1 MLDSLVRVSRRVA
14 AYADLLGREWPTATE
29 RVACCTS
36 RPCDDVPVGSEARLI
51 LKMQEF
57 KQKKPKFLENG
68 EKMVL
73 KEQYLEV
80 KIVTRNGNQYLIC
93 NDEFLIKKRNLKT
106 PL

>member
-1 MLDSLVRVSRRVA
+1 
-14 AYADLLGREWPTATE
+14 
-29 RVACCTS
+29 
-36 RPCDDVPVGSEARLI
+36 
-51 LKMQEF
+51 MQEF